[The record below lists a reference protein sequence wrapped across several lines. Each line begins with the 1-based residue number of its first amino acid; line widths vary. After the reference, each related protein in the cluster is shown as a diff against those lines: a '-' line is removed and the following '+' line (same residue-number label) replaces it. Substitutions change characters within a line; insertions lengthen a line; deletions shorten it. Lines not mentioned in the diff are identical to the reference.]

1 MKPETLST
9 WVLQAALH
17 CCPTVISLHDT
28 SRRLVRCRH
37 YVSRGGVIKLHVRV
51 EILLLLL
58 LWSATACTGYTPGLL
73 LVLRGR
79 LMMMLMLLLCLLVHQ
94 RIVVV
99 DSLTMIRHHLHL
111 VVVMPRPLHTP
122 AGGSGCPRA
131 ATTDSSTWCC
141 LLKMGVHH
149 DVGVQVDI

>member
-1 MKPETLST
+1 MS
-9 WVLQAALH
+9 
-17 CCPTVISLHDT
+17 SLHDT
-28 SRRLVRCRH
+28 SRRLVRCRG

-58 LWSATACTGYTPGLL
+58 LVWSATACTGYTPGLL
-73 LVLRGR
+73 LVLLRGR

-149 DVGVQVDI
+149 DAGVQVDI